1 MLEFKNILKTF
12 RKADNLI
19 EVLNGVNLEVHP
31 GEFVAVQGAS
41 GCGKTT
47 LLLIAGGL
55 LHPNDGRIF
64 FDRED
69 LYSKNSEERA
79 TFRAKR
85 FGFVFQQYHLVPYLT
100 TLENILLPGLAM
112 RSEDDYQQAT
122 NLIDEFGLS
131 HRKSHMPG
139 ELSSGEKQRTSLARA
154 LLHSPKVLFADEI
167 TGNLDDENSIIVIN
181 VLKDFTNKGGMV
193 LFVTHDMERAKSADR
208 VVRIENS
215 KLTKVR

>member
-1 MLEFKNILKTF
+1 MLEFKNIFKSYKKT
-12 RKADNLI
+12 DNQI

-31 GEFVAVQGAS
+31 GEFIAVQGAS

-55 LHPNDGRIF
+55 LHPNEGQVY
-64 FDRED
+64 FDREN
-69 LYSKNSEERA
+69 LYLKGSEERA
-79 TFRAKR
+79 IFRAEN

-100 TLENILLPGLAM
+100 TIENILLPGLAM
-112 RSEDDYQQAT
+112 RSDNDDQKAI

-139 ELSSGEKQRTSLARA
+139 ELSAGEKQRTSLARA

-167 TGNLDDENSIIVIN
+167 TGNLDEENSTIAIN
-181 VLKDFTNKGGMV
+181 VLKNFAKEGGTV
-193 LFVTHDMERAKSADR
+193 LFVTHDMERAKSAHR
-208 VVRIENS
+208 IVKIENG
-215 KLTKVR
+215 KLL

>member
-1 MLEFKNILKTF
+1 MLEFKNIQKSF
-12 RKADNLI
+12 KKADTSI
-19 EVLNGVNLEVHP
+19 EVLNGINLEVDTR
-31 GEFVAVQGAS
+31 EFVAVQGAS

-47 LLLIAGGL
+47 FLLIAGGL

-64 FDRED
+64 FDGED

-79 TFRAKR
+79 AFRAER

-112 RSEDDYQQAT
+112 RSEDDYQKAT
-122 NLIDEFGLS
+122 DLLDEFGLS

-154 LLHSPKVLFADEI
+154 LLHSPEVLFADEI
-167 TGNLDDENSIIVIN
+167 TGNLDEENSTIVIN
-181 VLKDFTNKGGMV
+181 VLKDFTKKGGMV

-208 VVRIENS
+208 VVKIENS

>member
-1 MLEFKNILKTF
+1 MLTFENVKKFF

-19 EVLNGVNLEVHP
+19 EVLNSVNLEVHP

-47 LLLIAGGL
+47 FLLIAGGL
-55 LHPNDGRIF
+55 LSPDDGRII

-69 LYSKNSEERA
+69 LYSKSSEEQA
-79 TFRAKR
+79 AFRARR

-100 TLENILLPGLAM
+100 TLENILLPGLATK
-112 RSEDDYQQAT
+112 SEDDHRKAI

-139 ELSSGEKQRTSLARA
+139 ELSAGEKQRTSLARA
-154 LLHSPKVLFADEI
+154 LLHSPEVLFADEI
-167 TGNLDDENSIIVIN
+167 TGNLDEENSSIVIN
-181 VLKDFTNKGGMV
+181 ALEDFTKKGGMV

-208 VVRIENS
+208 VVKIENS
-215 KLTKVR
+215 KLTQV